1 MPTYEVPRVT
11 GGTEEVET
19 YSRLVGFG
27 TMINY
32 IIGTGVFSIPF
43 AYYKA
48 GWRLTTICVIIF
60 AFLSDKT
67 KNRSAFLILGCTIS
81 AIGWIIGREYAL

>member
-1 MPTYEVPRVT
+1 MTIPV
-11 GGTEEVET
+11 
-19 YSRLVGFG
+19 
-27 TMINY
+27 Y
-32 IIGTGVFSIPF
+32 IV
-43 AYYKA
+43 AA
-48 GWRLTTICVIIF
+48 ICVIIF